1 MASVRHLG
9 WSQERWIA
17 EGRARAD
24 VRAPELS
31 KLLSDDQIG
40 ALYGYSTNDVY
51 KAYNLAMR
59 QGTATPEIMAFAEH
73 ATEGLARLPRY
84 VGAETYRGTDLP
96 LDVLNRM
103 QMGAVETDM
112 AFFSSSATT
121 PFAGNTQMVVRGV
134 SGKDISFPDANSRGG
149 STVPAGYFFQGTEPD

>member
-1 MASVRHLG
+1 
-9 WSQERWIA
+9 
-17 EGRARAD
+17 
-24 VRAPELS
+24 
-31 KLLSDDQIG
+31 
-40 ALYGYSTNDVY
+40 
-51 KAYNLAMR
+51 MR

-134 SGKDISFPDANSRGG
+134 SGKDISFLTQIPEAEVLYPPGTSFRVLNRIE
-149 STVPAGYFFQGTEPD
+149 QGPTTHLLLEEVL